1 MLSLCQQVLM
11 GAKNSRL
18 GVAILH
24 KSARMHHADE
34 NRLRKST
41 KTLAGNVLLVVTY

>member
-1 MLSLCQQVLM
+1 M

-24 KSARMHHADE
+24 KSARMHHADVAKIYK
-34 NRLRKST
+34 NISRKRALGSNI
-41 KTLAGNVLLVVTY
+41 LNISF

>member
-1 MLSLCQQVLM
+1 MMLSLCHKVLM

-24 KSARMHHADE
+24 
-34 NRLRKST
+34 
-41 KTLAGNVLLVVTY
+41 V